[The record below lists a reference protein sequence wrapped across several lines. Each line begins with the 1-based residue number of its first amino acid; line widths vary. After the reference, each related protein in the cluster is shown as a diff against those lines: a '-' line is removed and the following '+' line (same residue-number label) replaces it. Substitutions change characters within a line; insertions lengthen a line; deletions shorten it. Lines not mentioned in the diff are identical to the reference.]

1 MPRRDVFC
9 LSLNYVNIR
18 NDYLINFF
26 QERSMEFAFKYFS
39 PTDITLARK
48 FQENISNIHA
58 DLKIAMSS
66 TISRETEKYLQK

>member
-1 MPRRDVFC
+1 MNSMPRQDVLC

-39 PTDITLARK
+39 PNDITLARK
-48 FQENISNIHA
+48 FQENI
-58 DLKIAMSS
+58 
-66 TISRETEKYLQK
+66 